1 MKDRAVQI
9 IEDLIQT
16 LEQVMATAEQHGED
30 TYYAEPFII
39 AAEKYI
45 KEHNERSLGG
55 A

>member
-16 LEQVMATAEQHGED
+16 LQQVMATAEQHGED
-30 TYYAEPFII
+30 VYYAEPSII

-45 KEHNERSLGG
+45 NDQKETE
-55 A
+55 